1 MIDISNK
8 IETLRSAIAESRVIA
23 KKETIDRVVRGDTPK
38 GDVLNVARAAAV
50 LAVKK
55 TPELI
60 PYCHPLMIDA
70 VAVQF
75 DVQET
80 QIVIRV
86 EAKCV
91 GKTGVEMEALAG
103 AMVAA
108 LNIYDMTKGIDKDV
122 VIGESK
128 LLEKHGGKSDF
139 QETFLKPLLTAVL
152 VSSDSVSQGKK
163 SDKSGK
169 IIQETLKKFPL
180 DVAHYEIVPDEKKK
194 IQEKISQWIESGVRL
209 VVTTGGTGLG
219 PRDVTVE
226 AVKEIIDR
234 EVTGAAEAMRAFGQ
248 RRTPYAMLSRSI
260 VGIKNQSL
268 IITLPGSSNGVK
280 EGLAALFPNILHAF
294 NMMGGGGH

>member
-70 VAVQF
+70 VSVQF

>member
-8 IETLRSAIAESRVIA
+8 IETLRSAVAESRVIA
-23 KKETIDRVVRGDTPK
+23 KKETIQRVVRGDTPK

-70 VAVQF
+70 VSVQF